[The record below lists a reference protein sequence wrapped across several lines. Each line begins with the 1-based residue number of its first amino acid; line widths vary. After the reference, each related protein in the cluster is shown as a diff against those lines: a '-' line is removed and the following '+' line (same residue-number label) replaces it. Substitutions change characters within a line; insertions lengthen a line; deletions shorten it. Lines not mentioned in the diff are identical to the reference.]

1 LDAREMTVPKD
12 PVLRGL
18 LLMLILIFLSVTY
31 VVVEPFIFILTGWT
45 GFVWDYNLEYHR
57 K

>member
-1 LDAREMTVPKD
+1 MTVPKD

-18 LLMLILIFLSVTY
+18 LLMLILIFLIVAY